1 MFDSNNSIVKILELW
16 YILFVIVF
24 FLDKKKKIMIIIKNW
39 FLEFSG

>member
-24 FLDKKKKIMIIIKNW
+24 FLDKKNYDNN
-39 FLEFSG
+39 

>member
-24 FLDKKKKIMIIIKNW
+24 FLDKKKLW
-39 FLEFSG
+39 